1 MIQKKKLTEFYVEQ
15 YARAAKKRPK
25 KMTGTT
31 EMLRKTDNLFRALNS
46 ARSSGMNVRTLEDY
60 HRQLKNAA
68 VFAHRKKKEEMSL
81 RIKKEMIPRLVD
93 LDLGLLLQEQK
104 DGING
109 EFLSYL
115 RRTMPG
121 AICQETLFTL
131 YPRFRQHKVKDKIL
145 ELVPARPELEFPEV
159 RQMHRHFIL
168 HIGPTNSGKT
178 FRSLERLKLAANG
191 VYLGPLRLLALE
203 VFEQMQKYHVPCTMR
218 TGQECIEEDG
228 SRVMA
233 STIEMAD
240 FDENYDIAVIDEA
253 QLVADP
259 DRGHSWTKAILG
271 LRAPEIHICMSP
283 AAEAVICHLIDLCED
298 TYEVERYE
306 RKTKLLCEN
315 KAFVFPD
322 DVRQGDALIAF
333 SKKSVLDV
341 AGRLEEVGVNAS
353 VIYGSLPP
361 EIRRRQMHLFHKKK
375 TKVVVATDAI
385 GMGLNLPVKRIVFL
399 QAEKFDGVTRRLLT
413 TAEVKQ
419 IAGRAGRFG
428 LYPEGYVTAT
438 EEADLAYIEERMADT
453 EKPLT
458 QVNLGFPQILLD
470 IDAPLD
476 ELLEIWH
483 SVTPSDPFVK
493 ENIDEALFLYD
504 QAKLYK
510 EWIDGFQEKRTLY
523 KMITCPIDIK
533 DKKVV
538 DLWLHYC
545 KTYTADVSLERPV
558 LCRDKKAGIQQY
570 ETYYKQLDLYYQFSH
585 RMQKVIE
592 EDWLRRERE
601 KTEMKIM
608 SYLTKGKQNY
618 IARCRYCGKLLP
630 LGSTFQVCDDC
641 FRQERRNFAQARRIR
656 KG

>member
-1 MIQKKKLTEFYVEQ
+1 
-15 YARAAKKRPK
+15 
-25 KMTGTT
+25 
-31 EMLRKTDNLFRALNS
+31 MLRKTDNLFRALNS

-178 FRSLERLKLAANG
+178 FRSLERLKLAING

-438 EEADLAYIEERMADT
+438 EEPDLAYIEERMIDT

-493 ENIDEALFLYD
+493 ENIEEALFLYD

-510 EWIDGFQEKRTLY
+510 EWIDGFQEKRILY

>member
-46 ARSSGMNVRTLEDY
+46 ARASGINVRTLEDY

-81 RIKKEMIPRLVD
+81 RIKEEMIPRLVD

-413 TAEVKQ
+413 TSEVKQ

-438 EEADLAYIEERMADT
+438 EEPDLAYIEERMADT

-558 LCRDKKAGIQQY
+558 LHRDKKAGIQQY

>member
-1 MIQKKKLTEFYVEQ
+1 
-15 YARAAKKRPK
+15 
-25 KMTGTT
+25 
-31 EMLRKTDNLFRALNS
+31 MLRKTDNLFRALNS

-428 LYPEGYVTAT
+428 LYPKGYVTAT
-438 EEADLAYIEERMADT
+438 EEPDLAYIEERMADT

-545 KTYTADVSLERPV
+545 KTYTADISLERPV